1 MHEHELWLTALL
13 NDHLG
18 GLGNAFLSWVGLR
31 AENPA
36 RPWANFVAMEILVA
50 LVVIVA
56 FALLRPRLSV
66 DRPGKIQ
73 HCFEIIYVFLRNTAE
88 EVVGPHG
95 HAYMGYFGTIFF
107 FILFSNLLGVIP
119 TFESPTMFAAV
130 PLGCALATFVYYN
143 LMGFRAQGLGRY
155 LKHFAGPMPLLA
167 PLMVPI
173 EVISHL
179 SRPLSLTIRL
189 YANMYAGEQVT
200 LAFIGIAPL
209 VVPVAFMG
217 LHVFVAFLQAFIFAL
232 LTMVY
237 VAGAVE
243 REH

>member
-13 NDHLG
+13 NDHLAG
-18 GLGNAFLSWVGLR
+18 AGNAMLSWVGTR

-36 RPWANFVAMEILVA
+36 RPWSNFIAMELLVA
-50 LVVIVA
+50 LLIVVV

-66 DRPGKIQ
+66 ERPGRLQ
-73 HCFEIIYVFLRNTAE
+73 QCFEGIYQFLGNTAE
-88 EVVGPHG
+88 EVVGS
-95 HAYMGYFGTIFF
+95 HARRYLGYFGTVFI
-107 FILFSNLLGVIP
+107 FILFSNLLGIIP

-130 PLGCALATFVYYN
+130 PLGCALATFFYYN
-143 LMGFRAQGLGRY
+143 VMGFREQGVGGY
-155 LKHFAGPMPLLA
+155 VKHFAGPMPLLA

-173 EVISHL
+173 ELISHL

-200 LAFIGIAPL
+200 LAFIGMVPL
-209 VVPVAFMG
+209 VIPVAFMG
-217 LHVFVAFLQAFIFAL
+217 LHIFVAFLQAFVFTL

-243 REH
+243 HEH